1 MRMSGISASPIGHA
15 IDPTE
20 YLRPIEFI
28 RRDHERQRSFCVR
41 LDALVDDIHQL
52 GYQELAASLLEF
64 AISDLPRCM
73 ADEEELLAPALMVC
87 CAPEERPKQIVSNL
101 LREHQTAAT
110 LAVQTIDG
118 LDLLAAGSCPSRPL
132 DFIVSALQLAEI
144 LRRCAD
150 WEDEELLPLAASRL
164 TAEDQK
170 SLGASLARRHGMSPP
185 LPHGAQQAFLTVG
198 RFTSR

>member
-1 MRMSGISASPIGHA
+1 MRMSETPASPLGHA
-15 IDPTE
+15 IDPAE
-20 YLRPIEFI
+20 YLQPIEFI

-41 LDALVDDIHQL
+41 LDALIDDIHQL

-73 ADEEELLAPALMVC
+73 EDEKELLAPALMVC
-87 CAPEERPKQIVSNL
+87 CAPEEGPKEIVSEL
-101 LREHQTAAT
+101 FHQHQCAAT
-110 LAVQTIDG
+110 LAAKIVDG

-170 SLGASLARRHGMSPP
+170 SLGSSLARRRGMSPP
-185 LPHGAQQAFLTVG
+185 LSHGAQQAFLTAG